1 MNKSILKGLAL
12 AGLGLAL
19 VSNRAFAQK
28 PGVELGI
35 NFIGFS
41 AINPDGDDN
50 NVSAFNIGT
59 ASFGGQSLT
68 SGSGVT
74 AAFYLTEMIAIEP
87 RIGFGSAKLEGA
99 DDATSILSLGVGVPI
114 YLKKSWGKAGGVFVT
129 PFLGYNSISSGG
141 SSGGAMHFGADL
153 GFKGPITEGV
163 FWRGAVGFDMGQEN
177 TDADIPLPKMTT
189 IGLQFGITAY
199 LK

>member
-1 MNKSILKGLAL
+1 MTKSFLKGLAL

-19 VSNRAFAQK
+19 VSTRAQAQK

-50 NVSAFNIGT
+50 NISAFNIGT

-87 RIGFGSAKLEGA
+87 RVGFGSAKAEGA
-99 DDATSILSLGVGVPI
+99 DDGVSILSLGVGVPI
-114 YLKKSWGKAGGVFVT
+114 YLKKGWGKAGGIFVT
-129 PFLGYNSISSGG
+129 PFVGYSSISSGG
-141 SSGGAMHFGADL
+141 ESAGAMHFGADA
-153 GFKGPITEGV
+153 GFKGPISENI

-177 TDADIPLPKMTT
+177 EDDGIPKMTT
-189 IGLQFGITAY
+189 IGLQLGITAY
-199 LK
+199 LN

>member
-1 MNKSILKGLAL
+1 MTKSFLKTLAL

-19 VSNRAFAQK
+19 VTNTAAAQK
-28 PGVELGI
+28 PGVEIGVNI
-35 NFIGFS
+35 IGFS

-87 RIGFGSAKLEGA
+87 RIGFGSAKAEGA
-99 DDATSILSLGVGVPI
+99 DDGVSILSLGVGVPI
-114 YLKKSWGKAGGVFVT
+114 YLKKGWGKAGGLFLT
-129 PFLGYNSISSGG
+129 PFVGYNSISSGG
-141 SSGGAMHFGADL
+141 ESAGAMHFGADA
-153 GFKGPITEGV
+153 GVKMPITEGI

-177 TDADIPLPKMTT
+177 TDDGIPKMTT
-189 IGLQFGITAY
+189 IGLQLGLTAY